1 MKLALGTAQFG
12 LPYGISNKVGKVP
25 QSEVRGMLQLASK
38 AGIDLL
44 DTAISYGES
53 ESRLGAMDVSR
64 FRIVTKL
71 PSMPIECGDVSDWV
85 NKQVNA
91 SLTRLCVKNLDTLLL
106 HNSMDLLSNNGRLLY
121 EELQQL
127 KINNK
132 VQKIGISIYS
142 PHELDAIDDK
152 FSVDLV
158 QTPFNLIDQRICL
171 SGWLDEL
178 KARNIEV
185 HARSIFLQG
194 LLLMNRD
201 VIPEKFCAW
210 NFLWDKWSVWLDKS
224 KISAAK
230 ACLDFVQSFNQFDRI
245 IVGADST
252 IQLND
257 LIEIF
262 NSEKLINFPK
272 ITSSDED
279 LIIPSR
285 WF

>member
-1 MKLALGTAQFG
+1 MRLALGTAQFG
-12 LPYGISNKVGKVP
+12 LPYGISNKLGKVS
-25 QSEVRGMLQLASK
+25 QSEISSMLRVASK

-53 ESRLGAMDVSR
+53 ESCLGAADVSN
-64 FRIVTKL
+64 FRIITKL
-71 PSMPIECGDVSDWV
+71 PSLPIDCGDISNWV
-85 NKQVNA
+85 NKHVNA

-106 HNSMDLLSNNGRLLY
+106 HNSENLLSNNGGLLY
-121 EELQQL
+121 QELQQL

-132 VQKIGISIYS
+132 VEKIGISIYS
-142 PHELDAIDDK
+142 PRELDAIYEK
-152 FSVDLV
+152 FNVDLI
-158 QTPFNLIDQRICL
+158 QTPFNLIDQRIYL

-178 KARNIEV
+178 KAKNVEV

-194 LLLMNRD
+194 LLLMKRD
-201 VIPEKFCAW
+201 AIPSRFCAW
-210 NFLWDKWSVWLDKS
+210 NFLWDKWNAWLDNNKA
-224 KISAAK
+224 SAVK

-245 IVGADST
+245 IVGVDTT

-257 LIEIF
+257 LIKIF
-262 NSEKLINFPK
+262 NSEKLVDFPK

-279 LIIPSR
+279 LINPSR